1 MEKDQLKR
9 IADALEEIL
18 RLVKKDQEDTATLRR
33 ARTMKRIKHRDL
45 THYFLREHSQLPR
58 AYVASC
64 EKFFR
69 TLNKKV
75 LSNKRQASSVK
86 RRASLE

>member
-33 ARTMKRIKHRDL
+33 ARDN
-45 THYFLREHSQLPR
+45 
-58 AYVASC
+58 
-64 EKFFR
+64 EKE
-69 TLNKKV
+69 LNI
-75 LSNKRQASSVK
+75 
-86 RRASLE
+86 EI